1 MKAEKKRKKSIF
13 LRLALL
19 AFSIYVIVMLLQLQM
34 ELGQSQR
41 QLDNV
46 DQEIKNMQLLN
57 DDLKNKM
64 ENYEAYQEQQA
75 RENGRPD
82 RGKPFTR
89 KFRARDVR
97 NLIDT

>member
-75 RENGRPD
+75 RENGQARP
-82 RGKPFTR
+82 GVTSYKEIPG
-89 KFRARDVR
+89 A
-97 NLIDT
+97 

>member
-57 DDLKNKM
+57 EDL
-64 ENYEAYQEQQA
+64 EQDG
-75 RENGRPD
+75 EL
-82 RGKPFTR
+82 RGLSRAAGEGKWPGQTGETFTR

>member
-19 AFSIYVIVMLLQLQM
+19 AFSIYVIGRLLQLQM

-75 RENGRPD
+75 RENGQARP
-82 RGKPFTR
+82 GETIYKEIPG
-89 KFRARDVR
+89 A
-97 NLIDT
+97 

>member
-75 RENGRPD
+75 RENGQARP
-82 RGKPFTR
+82 GETIYKESPG
-89 KFRARDVR
+89 A
-97 NLIDT
+97 

>member
-41 QLDNV
+41 QLDNL
-46 DQEIKNMQLLN
+46 DQDIKNTQLLN
-57 DDLKNKM
+57 DDMKNKL
-64 ENYEAYQEQQA
+64 ENQEAYQEQQA
-75 RENGRPD
+75 RENGQARP
-82 RGKPFTR
+82 GETIYKEIPG
-89 KFRARDVR
+89 A
-97 NLIDT
+97 

>member
-1 MKAEKKRKKSIF
+1 M
-13 LRLALL
+13 

-75 RENGRPD
+75 RENGQARP
-82 RGKPFTR
+82 GETIYKEIPG
-89 KFRARDVR
+89 A
-97 NLIDT
+97 

>member
-75 RENGRPD
+75 RENGQ
-82 RGKPFTR
+82 
-89 KFRARDVR
+89 ARTGGNHLQGNSGRVTSE
-97 NLIDT
+97 IS

>member
-1 MKAEKKRKKSIF
+1 M
-13 LRLALL
+13 

-46 DQEIKNMQLLN
+46 DQENKNMQLLN

-75 RENGRPD
+75 RENGQARP
-82 RGKPFTR
+82 GETIYKEIPG
-89 KFRARDVR
+89 A
-97 NLIDT
+97 

>member
-1 MKAEKKRKKSIF
+1 MKVDRKRKKSIF

-34 ELGQSQR
+34 ELGASQR

-64 ENYEAYQEQQA
+64 ENYESYQEQQA
-75 RENGRPD
+75 RENGQARP
-82 RGKPFTR
+82 GESIYKEIPG
-89 KFRARDVR
+89 A
-97 NLIDT
+97 